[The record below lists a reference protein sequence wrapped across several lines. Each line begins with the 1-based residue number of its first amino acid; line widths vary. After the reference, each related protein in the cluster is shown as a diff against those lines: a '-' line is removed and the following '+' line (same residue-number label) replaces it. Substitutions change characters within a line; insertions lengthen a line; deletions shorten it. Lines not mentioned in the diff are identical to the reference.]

1 MIVKGTYLV
10 TSMEASRFFLV
21 VLLSNFF
28 RLLHTGLDR
37 VRREKYGLVLD
48 ATTAKFFASQEPCDL
63 NTSESWATGKHYAFA
78 TRKGSPLL
86 GEINNVITR

>member
-1 MIVKGTYLV
+1 MMKGKMT
-10 TSMEASRFFLV
+10 R
-21 VLLSNFF
+21 LSI
-28 RLLHTGLDR
+28 TGLDR

-63 NTSESWATGKHYAFA
+63 TTSGSWPTGKHYAFA

-86 GEINNVITR
+86 QEINNVITR